1 MNAKVS
7 IASPVPHQPTVI
19 SDPVD
24 PGQLRIG
31 SGFEAL
37 TFRHEDFDG
46 LMDPLIMVDHFT
58 MAAPTFGPHGHAGI
72 SAVSVLFEDSEG
84 VFNNRDSLGNDI
96 DLMPGDLYWL
106 KAGRGGMHDEK
117 PAPGGRTHG
126 LQMFVNLP
134 AANKYDDPR
143 TLHVKAAQ
151 IPTVESERYR
161 VRVVLGESNGVRGAS
176 SPALPLTILDAQLR
190 AGGTYSHS
198 VAAGNSAWV
207 HSVSGDSELVI
218 DDQRV
223 SLQQGQA
230 ISLRSGGDEVQLKLH
245 SQVGAKIV
253 VVEAAP
259 LRETF
264 VQKGPFAMATEKD
277 VEQIV
282 AAYERG
288 DFGSI
293 D

>member
-1 MNAKVS
+1 MNVQADTDR
-7 IASPVPHQPTVI
+7 AAPNQPSVI
-19 SDPVD
+19 SGPID

-31 SGFEAL
+31 GGFEAQ

-72 SAVSVLFEDSEG
+72 SAVSVLFEDSQG

-151 IPTVESERYR
+151 IPIIESEFYR
-161 VRVVLGESNGVRGAS
+161 VRVVLGESNGVCGAS
-176 SPALPLTILDAQLR
+176 SPALPLSILDAQLW
-190 AGGTYSHS
+190 AGGSYTHS
-198 VAAGNSAWV
+198 VAPGNSAWV
-207 HSVSGDSELVI
+207 HSVSGDSELVV
-218 DDQRV
+218 DGQRV
-223 SLQQGQA
+223 SLQHGQA
-230 ISLRSGGDEVQLKLH
+230 ISLRSGGDEMQFKLY
-245 SQVGAKIV
+245 SRVGAQLAM
-253 VVEAAP
+253 VEAAP